1 MKKIAFLLLLVAF
14 IFGCTASRGNMHE
27 QTNTGVSLSKN
38 NYTII
43 KAGAKGESRGFYLLG
58 FIPIVS
64 PNFAD
69 AKADLYNT
77 TNEKL
82 EGRSIALANQTQDE
96 SFLYLILFSIP
107 KITITADVVEFKEEQ
122 TPKK

>member
-1 MKKIAFLLLLVAF
+1 MKKIAFLLLVAF
-14 IFGCTASRGNMHE
+14 ICGCTASRGVMRE
-27 QTNTGVSLSKN
+27 QTTTGVSLSKN
-38 NYTII
+38 NYTIV
-43 KAGAKGESRGFYLLG
+43 KAGAKGESWGFYLLG

-96 SFLYLILFSIP
+96 SFLYFVLFSIP